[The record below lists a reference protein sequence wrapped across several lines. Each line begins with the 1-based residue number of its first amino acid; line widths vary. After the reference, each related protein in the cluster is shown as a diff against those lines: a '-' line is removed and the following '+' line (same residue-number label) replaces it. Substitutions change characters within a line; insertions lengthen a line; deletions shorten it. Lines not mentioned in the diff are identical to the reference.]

1 MAKKKRNE
9 LWIITGA
16 AGTGKNTVSEYLY
29 TQYGIPRVL
38 THTTRPP
45 RAGER
50 DGVSYYFETPES
62 FAQKHLIEQVTY
74 DGHQYGSS
82 REALQKAWA
91 THRIVSLVLDTEG
104 AKSYIRTFGDHIFLL
119 FITVHHPDSLR
130 QRMIDRGDA
139 PVAVEARLHSP
150 EYRRDLKLPAELV
163 PVAHIIHND
172 TWVEAKQEID
182 RLLKQEA
189 IRMAAEEF

>member
-1 MAKKKRNE
+1 MAKKKHNE

-29 TQYGIPRVL
+29 SQYGIPRVL
-38 THTTRPP
+38 THTTRAP
-45 RAGER
+45 RSGEQN
-50 DGVSYYFETPES
+50 GVSYYFETPET

-82 REALQKAWA
+82 REALQKAWEK
-91 THRIVSLVLDTEG
+91 HRIVSLVLDTEG
-104 AKSYIRTFGDHIFLL
+104 AKSYIETFGNHIFLL
-119 FITVHHPDSLR
+119 FITVRHPDSLR
-130 QRMIDRGDA
+130 QRMIDRGDQ

-150 EYRRDLKLPAELV
+150 EYQRDLKLPEELI
-163 PVAHIIHND
+163 PVAHLIHND

-182 RLLKQEA
+182 ALLKREA
-189 IRMAAEEF
+189 VRMASEEL

>member
-1 MAKKKRNE
+1 MTKTKRNE

-16 AGTGKNTVSEYLY
+16 AGTGKNTVSEYLH

-45 RAGER
+45 RPGEA

-62 FAQKHLIEQVTY
+62 FATKHLIEQVTY

-82 REALQKAWA
+82 REALQKAWER
-91 THRIVSLVLDTEG
+91 HRIVSLVLDTEG

-119 FITVHHPDSLR
+119 FITVRHPASLR
-130 QRMIDRGDA
+130 ERMIDRGDQ

-150 EYRRDLKLPAELV
+150 EYQRDLKLPDELSQ
-163 PVAHIIHND
+163 VAHIIHND
-172 TWVEAKQEID
+172 TWVEAKKEID
-182 RLLKQEA
+182 TLLKQEA
-189 IRMAAEEF
+189 VRMQTEKY